1 MRLTHLLWLTPF
13 ISFIA
18 GYILVGLLYKNN
30 VLTTPALVGQSLD
43 KALITLSAN
52 NLNVRI
58 VCHKNEPDLPEGT
71 ILSQTPSPGKAIK
84 ENQALYL
91 VIAQKPAP
99 LQIPHLQG
107 KNIETATKL
116 IENQSLHP
124 KFYPLPSDG
133 SHGECIAQ
141 FPMPGIT
148 SIDSTVIV
156 YLGQPS
162 KPVIMPNLKNKSV
175 DEVLSFLNLHGINP
189 TILHAQQIQPGHQ
202 CNNCR
207 ILDQRPLAGS
217 LVTLSSEKPLSVQLQ
232 IG

>member
-1 MRLTHLLWLTPF
+1 MRFPQLLWLTPF

-18 GYILVGLLYKNN
+18 GYVLIGLFYKNN
-30 VLTTPALVGQSLD
+30 VLIAPVLVGQSLN
-43 KALITLSAN
+43 KALITLSAQ

-58 VCHKNEPDLPEGT
+58 IDHKDEPDLPEGT
-71 ILSQTPSPGKAIK
+71 ILSQTPAPGKAIK

-99 LQIPHLQG
+99 VQIPNLQD
-107 KNIETATKL
+107 KNVETATKL

-124 KFYPLPSDG
+124 KFYPLPYDKSQG
-133 SHGECIAQ
+133 QCIAQ
-141 FPMPGIT
+141 FPMPGMACV
-148 SIDSTVIV
+148 DNTVIV
-156 YLGQPS
+156 YTGQPS
-162 KPVIMPNLKNKSV
+162 KPVIMPNLKNKSI
-175 DEVLSFLNLHGINP
+175 DEVLTFLNLNGINP
-189 TILHAQQIQPGHQ
+189 TILHAQQIQSGHQ

-217 LVTLSSEKPLSVQLQ
+217 LVTFSAEKTLSVQLQ